1 MIEWLAANWLPLLVF
16 IIVVV
21 GVLFFILK
29 KKGLRQ
35 AAIDAIV
42 YVQEKMGTEDGQVK
56 MQNAVDYIQQLIPFL
71 GFIPDSII
79 QAFIQGVFDQ
89 IESALKLPCVA
100 QMETQ
105 MCNKDAEITTTTTT
119 TTTTATGEKTETE
132 VEESCEENKEEAKG

>member
-1 MIEWLAANWLPLLVF
+1 MIEWLAANWLPLLIF

-42 YVQEKMGTEDGQVK
+42 YVQEKMGTEDGKVK
-56 MQNAVDYIQQLIPFL
+56 MQNAVDYIQQIVPFL
-71 GFIPDSII
+71 GFVPDSII

-89 IESALKLPCVA
+89 IKSALKLPSVE
-100 QMETQ
+100 QMK
-105 MCNKDAEITTTTTT
+105 NKEIGTATVTTTTTT
-119 TTTTATGEKTETE
+119 TTTESTECATEEGVVEKTE
-132 VEESCEENKEEAKG
+132 EEAQG

>member
-71 GFIPDSII
+71 GFVPDSII

-89 IESALKLPCVA
+89 IESALKLPVP
-100 QMETQ
+100 TQ
-105 MCNKDAEITTTTTT
+105 TTDETTTNTEDTNEAEEVEST
-119 TTTTATGEKTETE
+119 TGESTDTTED
-132 VEESCEENKEEAKG
+132 EEAKG

>member
-1 MIEWLAANWLPLLVF
+1 MIEWLAANWLPLLIF

-42 YVQEKMGTEDGQVK
+42 YVQEKMGTEDGKVK
-56 MQNAVDYIQQLIPFL
+56 MQNAVDYIQQIVPFL
-71 GFIPDSII
+71 GFVPDSII

-89 IESALKLPCVA
+89 IKSALKLPSVE
-100 QMETQ
+100 QMK
-105 MCNKDAEITTTTTT
+105 NKEIGATTITTTTTT
-119 TTTTATGEKTETE
+119 TTTESTECATEESVVEETE
-132 VEESCEENKEEAKG
+132 EEAQG

>member
-1 MIEWLAANWLPLLVF
+1 MIEWLATNWLPLLIF

-71 GFIPDSII
+71 TFIPDSII
-79 QAFIQGVFDQ
+79 QTFIQSVFDQ
-89 IESALKLPCVA
+89 IEAALKLPSVE
-100 QMETQ
+100 QMK
-105 MCNKDAEITTTTTT
+105 NKEIGATTTTTT
-119 TTTTATGEKTETE
+119 TESTECETE
-132 VEESCEENKEEAKG
+132 EEAKG

>member
-1 MIEWLAANWLPLLVF
+1 MIEWLAANWLPLLIF

-56 MQNAVDYIQQLIPFL
+56 MQNAIDYIQQLIPFL

-89 IESALKLPCVA
+89 IESALKLPSVE
-100 QMETQ
+100 QME
-105 MCNKDAEITTTTTT
+105 NKEIGTT
-119 TTTTATGEKTETE
+119 TTTTATTTTTESTECETE
-132 VEESCEENKEEAKG
+132 EEAKG

>member
-1 MIEWLAANWLPLLVF
+1 MIEWLAANWLPLLIF

-42 YVQEKMGTEDGQVK
+42 YVQEKMGTEDGKVK
-56 MQNAVDYIQQLIPFL
+56 MQNAVDYIQQIVPFL
-71 GFIPDSII
+71 GFVPDSII

-89 IESALKLPCVA
+89 IKSALKLPSVE
-100 QMETQ
+100 QME
-105 MCNKDAEITTTTTT
+105 NKEIGTATVTTTTTT
-119 TTTTATGEKTETE
+119 TTTESTECATEEGVVEETE
-132 VEESCEENKEEAKG
+132 EEAQG

>member
-1 MIEWLAANWLPLLVF
+1 MIEWLAANWLPLLIF

-42 YVQEKMGTEDGQVK
+42 YVQEKMGTEDGKVK
-56 MQNAVDYIQQLIPFL
+56 MQNAVDYIQQIVPFL

-89 IESALKLPCVA
+89 IESALKLPSVE
-100 QMETQ
+100 QMK
-105 MCNKDAEITTTTTT
+105 NKEIGATTITTTTTT
-119 TTTTATGEKTETE
+119 TTTESTECATEEGVVEETE
-132 VEESCEENKEEAKG
+132 EEAQG

>member
-1 MIEWLAANWLPLLVF
+1 MIEWLAANWLPLLIF

-42 YVQEKMGTEDGQVK
+42 YVQEKMRTEDGKVK
-56 MQNAVDYIQQLIPFL
+56 MQNAVDYIQQIVPFL
-71 GFIPDSII
+71 GFVPDSII

-89 IESALKLPCVA
+89 IESALKLPSVE
-100 QMETQ
+100 QME
-105 MCNKDAEITTTTTT
+105 NKEIGTTTTTT
-119 TTTTATGEKTETE
+119 TTTTTITESTECATEEGT
-132 VEESCEENKEEAKG
+132 VEETKEEAQG

>member
-1 MIEWLAANWLPLLVF
+1 MIEWLAANWLPLLIF

-42 YVQEKMGTEDGQVK
+42 YVQEKMGTEDGKIK
-56 MQNAVDYIQQLIPFL
+56 MQNAVDYIQQIVPFL
-71 GFIPDSII
+71 GFVPDSII

-89 IESALKLPCVA
+89 IESALKLPSVE
-100 QMETQ
+100 QMK
-105 MCNKDAEITTTTTT
+105 NKEIGATTITTTTTT
-119 TTTTATGEKTETE
+119 TTTESTECATEEGAVEETE
-132 VEESCEENKEEAKG
+132 EEAQG

>member
-1 MIEWLAANWLPLLVF
+1 MIEWLAANWLPLLIF

-42 YVQEKMGTEDGQVK
+42 YVQEKMGTEDGKVK
-56 MQNAVDYIQQLIPFL
+56 MQNAVDYIQQIVPFL
-71 GFIPDSII
+71 GFVPDSII

-89 IESALKLPCVA
+89 IESALKLPSVE
-100 QMETQ
+100 QME
-105 MCNKDAEITTTTTT
+105 NKEIGTATVTTTTTT
-119 TTTTATGEKTETE
+119 TTTESTECATEEGVVEETE
-132 VEESCEENKEEAKG
+132 EEAQG

>member
-1 MIEWLAANWLPLLVF
+1 MIEWLAANWLPLLIFV
-16 IIVVV
+16 IVVV

-71 GFIPDSII
+71 AFVPDSII
-79 QAFIQGVFDQ
+79 QAFIQGVFNQ
-89 IESALKLPCVA
+89 IESALKLPCVEQSEDKNVEA
-100 QMETQ
+100 
-105 MCNKDAEITTTTTT
+105 ITTTTTT
-119 TTTTATGEKTETE
+119 TTTTTEQTE
-132 VEESCEENKEEAKG
+132 DTEQTEEVQG

>member
-1 MIEWLAANWLPLLVF
+1 MIEWLAANWLPLLIF

-42 YVQEKMGTEDGQVK
+42 YVQEKMGTEDGKVK
-56 MQNAVDYIQQLIPFL
+56 MQKAVDYIQQIVPFL
-71 GFIPDSII
+71 GFVPDSII

-89 IESALKLPCVA
+89 IESALKLPSVE
-100 QMETQ
+100 QME
-105 MCNKDAEITTTTTT
+105 NKEIGTATVTTTTTT
-119 TTTTATGEKTETE
+119 TTTESTECATEEGVVEETE
-132 VEESCEENKEEAKG
+132 EEAQG

>member
-1 MIEWLAANWLPLLVF
+1 MIEWLAANWLPLLIF

-42 YVQEKMGTEDGQVK
+42 YVQEKMGTEDGKVK
-56 MQNAVDYIQQLIPFL
+56 MQNAVDYIQQIVPFL
-71 GFIPDSII
+71 GFVPDSII

-89 IESALKLPCVA
+89 IESALKLPSVE
-100 QMETQ
+100 QME
-105 MCNKDAEITTTTTT
+105 NKEIGTTTTTT
-119 TTTTATGEKTETE
+119 TTESTECATEEGT
-132 VEESCEENKEEAKG
+132 VEETKEEAQG

>member
-1 MIEWLAANWLPLLVF
+1 MIEWLAANWLPLLIF

-42 YVQEKMGTEDGQVK
+42 YVQEKMGTEDGKVK
-56 MQNAVDYIQQLIPFL
+56 MQNAVDYIQQIVPFL
-71 GFIPDSII
+71 GFVPDSII

-89 IESALKLPCVA
+89 IESALKLPSVE
-100 QMETQ
+100 QME
-105 MCNKDAEITTTTTT
+105 NKEIGTATVTTTTTT
-119 TTTTATGEKTETE
+119 TTTESTECATEEGT
-132 VEESCEENKEEAKG
+132 VEETKEEAQG

>member
-1 MIEWLAANWLPLLVF
+1 MIEWLAANWLPLLIF

-42 YVQEKMGTEDGQVK
+42 YVQEKMGTEDGKVK
-56 MQNAVDYIQQLIPFL
+56 MQNAVDYIQQIVPFL
-71 GFIPDSII
+71 GFVPDSII

-89 IESALKLPCVA
+89 IESALKLPSVK
-100 QMETQ
+100 QME
-105 MCNKDAEITTTTTT
+105 NKEIGTATVTTTTTT
-119 TTTTATGEKTETE
+119 TTTESTECATEEGVVEETE
-132 VEESCEENKEEAKG
+132 EEAQG

>member
-1 MIEWLAANWLPLLVF
+1 MIEWLAANWLPLLIF

-42 YVQEKMGTEDGQVK
+42 YAQEKMGTADGQVK
-56 MQNAVDYIQQLIPFL
+56 MQSAIDYIQQVVPFL

-89 IESALKLPCVA
+89 IKSALKLPSVE
-100 QMETQ
+100 QME
-105 MCNKDAEITTTTTT
+105 NKEIGTTTTTT
-119 TTTTATGEKTETE
+119 TTTTTIESKECETE
-132 VEESCEENKEEAKG
+132 EEAKG

>member
-1 MIEWLAANWLPLLVF
+1 MIEWLAANWLPLLIF

-42 YVQEKMGTEDGQVK
+42 YVQEKMGTEDGKVK
-56 MQNAVDYIQQLIPFL
+56 MQNAIDYIQQIVPFL
-71 GFIPDSII
+71 GFVPDSII

-89 IESALKLPCVA
+89 IESALKLPSVE
-100 QMETQ
+100 QMK
-105 MCNKDAEITTTTTT
+105 NKEIGATTITTTTTT
-119 TTTTATGEKTETE
+119 TTTESTECATEEGVVEETE
-132 VEESCEENKEEAKG
+132 EEAQG

>member
-1 MIEWLAANWLPLLVF
+1 MIEWLAANWLPLLIF

-42 YVQEKMGTEDGQVK
+42 YVQEKMGTEDGKVK
-56 MQNAVDYIQQLIPFL
+56 MQNAVDYIQQIVPFL
-71 GFIPDSII
+71 GFVPDSII

-89 IESALKLPCVA
+89 IKSALKLPSVE
-100 QMETQ
+100 QMK
-105 MCNKDAEITTTTTT
+105 NKEIGATTTTTT
-119 TTTTATGEKTETE
+119 TTTESTECATEEGVVEETE
-132 VEESCEENKEEAKG
+132 EEAQG

>member
-1 MIEWLAANWLPLLVF
+1 MIEWLAANWLPLLIF

-42 YVQEKMGTEDGQVK
+42 YVQEKMGTEDGKIK
-56 MQNAVDYIQQLIPFL
+56 MQNAVDYIQQIVPFL
-71 GFIPDSII
+71 GFVPDSII

-89 IESALKLPCVA
+89 IESALKLPSVE
-100 QMETQ
+100 QMK
-105 MCNKDAEITTTTTT
+105 NKEIGTATITTTTTT
-119 TTTTATGEKTETE
+119 TTTESTECATEEGVVEETE
-132 VEESCEENKEEAKG
+132 EEAQG

>member
-1 MIEWLAANWLPLLVF
+1 MIEWLATNWLPLLVF

-71 GFIPDSII
+71 TFIPDSII
-79 QAFIQGVFDQ
+79 QTFIQSVFDQ
-89 IESALKLPCVA
+89 IEAALKLPA
-100 QMETQ
+100 PTQ
-105 MCNKDAEITTTTTT
+105 TNKGDVTTTTTT
-119 TTTTATGEKTETE
+119 TTTTTVT
-132 VEESCEENKEEAKG
+132 EENKEEIKEEEAKG